1 MIAFFLA
8 AALAADPAPIK
19 LAAPGLE
26 YVNIADDVGAFYSE
40 HLAHQLQE
48 QHVRVVTARQISTL
62 LGFER
67 QKQLL
72 GCSDNA
78 SCIAELANA
87 LGVDGIVTG
96 QLGKFDDLYQLD
108 IKIIGAVN
116 GRILS
121 AYSGQAKGDR
131 GLLDELTRAAKQIA
145 AELRT
150 NTQRSAPVAA
160 EPEHLE
166 PKPSPVVAPPPEV
179 SEAQPAPTGHWWIP
193 AAAGGVALAAG
204 AVLLGASKVESDQLT
219 GGDGLGGKV
228 SALSPSQAQHAEANE
243 NTYQIAG
250 FACLAAG
257 AVGLGVA
264 AYSYFSS
271 AADHPRVSVAPLVGT
286 PGAVVSGVFP

>member
-1 MIAFFLA
+1 VIAFAVAL
-8 AALAADPAPIK
+8 ALAAEPAPIK

-26 YVNIADDVGAFYSE
+26 YVNLADDVGAFYSE

-48 QHVRVVTARQISTL
+48 AHVRVITARQISTL

-131 GLLDELTRAAKQIA
+131 ALLDELTRAAKQIA

-150 NTQRSAPVAA
+150 ATGPK
-160 EPEHLE
+160 PE
-166 PKPSPVVAPPPEV
+166 PKPEPVVAAPVEV
-179 SEAQPAPTGHWWIP
+179 SASPSTPSGHGWIP
-193 AAAGGVALAAG
+193 AAAGGAALAAG
-204 AVLLGASKVESDQLT
+204 AVLLGASKYESDQLT
-219 GGDGLGGKV
+219 GGDGAGKNV
-228 SALSPSQAQHAEANE
+228 STLSLSQAQHAEANE

-250 FACLAAG
+250 LACLAAG
-257 AVGLGVA
+257 AVGVGLA
-264 AYSYFSS
+264 AYSYISS
-271 AADHPRVSVAPLVGT
+271 ATDHPRVTVAPLLGT